1 MLYIE
6 YKTVK
11 RKEAECSQL
20 LYGEN
25 EMFEYS

>member
-6 YKTVK
+6 YKTK
-11 RKEAECSQL
+11 RKEAECNQL